1 MAHHHRVTPPW
12 SLSGRDIRTLMRR
25 YHVTIRALAQRMDIP
40 MTRVR
45 YRRLHGIEEWNVIRD
60 WVEAI
65 TGVDPGAVPHP
76 IHNGGH
82 HGLPRAD
89 R

>member
-1 MAHHHRVTPPW
+1 MAQHHRVTPPW

-25 YHVTIRALAQRMDIP
+25 HHVTIRALAQRLDIP

-45 YRRLHGIEEWNVIRD
+45 YRRLHGIEEWNVLRD

-65 TGVDPGAVPHP
+65 TGADPGAVPHP
-76 IHNGGH
+76 VH
-82 HGLPRAD
+82 HGTPAEVPAP
-89 R
+89 